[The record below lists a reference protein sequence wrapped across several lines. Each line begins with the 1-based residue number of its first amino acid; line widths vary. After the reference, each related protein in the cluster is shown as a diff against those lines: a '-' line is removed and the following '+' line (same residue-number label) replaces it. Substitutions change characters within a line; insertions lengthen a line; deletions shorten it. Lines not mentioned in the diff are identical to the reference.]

1 MCAVCLPHIPSL
13 QVRAFENI
21 MRGSFNRFGRFAD
34 CCLGHCMSQV
44 LSNPN
49 SFDVAVTTY
58 EMVNSA
64 DFGRPIQTSI
74 VSSTVLHS

>member
-1 MCAVCLPHIPSL
+1 MHTDQHTSDCANNVCCILLLLVDEHHAYA
-13 QVRAFENI
+13 QV
-21 MRGSFNRFGRFAD
+21 AD
-34 CCLGHCMSQV
+34 CCSGRCLLQV

-74 VSSTVLHS
+74 VSSAVPCS

>member
-1 MCAVCLPHIPSL
+1 VLLLCLHLLLLVCRLLTAV
-13 QVRAFENI
+13 
-21 MRGSFNRFGRFAD
+21 
-34 CCLGHCMSQV
+34 LGVACCMSQV

-74 VSSTVLHS
+74 VSSAVLRS

>member
-1 MCAVCLPHIPSL
+1 MALFTFSL
-13 QVRAFENI
+13 
-21 MRGSFNRFGRFAD
+21 
-34 CCLGHCMSQV
+34 QV
-44 LSNPN
+44 LSNPD

-74 VSSTVLHS
+74 VSGALALPCMRLALLLQTWHESLLVICVLSTAALY

>member
-1 MCAVCLPHIPSL
+1 
-13 QVRAFENI
+13 
-21 MRGSFNRFGRFAD
+21 
-34 CCLGHCMSQV
+34 V

-74 VSSTVLHS
+74 VSGRPAGGVHQGLVCCCRERMFLCYSRINDAERMCGLYKAPLCL